1 MTLKTLVQNSLKSL
15 SFSPNGSKAFSP
27 AQFDADVMTTYGR
40 FPIALTRGRG
50 CYVWDDQGRRY
61 LDFVAGIATCT
72 LGHAHPA
79 MVEAVTQQIQ
89 TLHHVSNLYY
99 VPEQGALAHWLVEHS
114 CADRVFFC
122 NSGAEANEGAIKLA
136 RKYAHTQRGI
146 ANPLILTAQASFHG
160 RTLATVTATGQPK
173 YQKNFDP
180 LMPGFAYV
188 PYNDI
193 AALEQAVAEFDA
205 EAPQVAAIMLE
216 PLQGEGGVCPGDRGY
231 FQRVRQL
238 CNERGIL
245 LILDEVQV
253 GMGRTGTLWG
263 YENLGIEPDIFTSAK
278 GLGGGIPIGAMLC
291 KATCDVFQPGDHA
304 STFGGNPFVCKVGL
318 TVCETLEA
326 EDLLTNVNQRGE
338 QLRFGLQRL
347 VQQHPT
353 ILEQVRGWGLI
364 NGLVLQPDATIKSV
378 DIVKAA
384 MDEGLLLVPAGPQ
397 VVRFVPPLNVSAD
410 EVQQALMGIE
420 KALAMVIKRHGY
432 TRIGL

>member
-1 MTLKTLVQNSLKSL
+1 
-15 SFSPNGSKAFSP
+15 
-27 AQFDADVMTTYGR
+27 
-40 FPIALTRGRG
+40 
-50 CYVWDDQGRRY
+50 
-61 LDFVAGIATCT
+61 
-72 LGHAHPA
+72 

-136 RKYAHTQRGI
+136 RKYAHTRRGI
-146 ANPLILTAQASFHG
+146 ATPLIITAVASFHG

-188 PYNDI
+188 PYNDM
-193 AALEQAVAEFDA
+193 AALEALVAELDA
-205 EAPQVAAIMLE
+205 ETPQVAAIMLE
-216 PLQGEGGVCPGDRGY
+216 ALQGEGGVCPGDGAY
-231 FQRVRQL
+231 FQAIRQL
-238 CNERGIL
+238 CDEKGIL

-253 GMGRTGTLWG
+253 GMGRTGKLWG
-263 YENLGIEPDIFTSAK
+263 FENLGIEPDIFTSAK
-278 GLGGGIPIGAMLC
+278 GLGGGIPIGALLC
-291 KATCDVFQPGDHA
+291 KASCAVFEPGDHA
-304 STFGGNPFVCKVGL
+304 STFGGNPFACRVGL
-318 TVCETLEA
+318 TVCETVEA
-326 EDLLTNVNQRGE
+326 ENLLNNVKLRGE

-347 VQQHPT
+347 VQQYPDL
-353 ILEQVRGWGLI
+353 LEQVRGWGLI
-364 NGLVLQPDATIKSV
+364 NGLVLQANAKIKSV

-410 EVQQALMGIE
+410 EVQQALMGVE
-420 KALAMVIKRHGY
+420 KALAAVVKQHHG
-432 TRIGL
+432 